1 MITEIGSR
9 LRITNP
15 SPDMVDWC
23 KKHLEM
29 KKFNAELMAH
39 PEWYEQKSVSGGVA
53 VYYGI
58 MMKTTG

>member
-23 KKHLEM
+23 KKHLEIPNPEYQ
-29 KKFNAELMAH
+29 KKARMNLWLGDTPRTLVM
-39 PEWYEQKSVSGGVA
+39 Y
-53 VYYGI
+53 
-58 MMKTTG
+58 

>member
-1 MITEIGSR
+1 
-9 LRITNP
+9 
-15 SPDMVDWC
+15 
-23 KKHLEM
+23 M

-58 MMKTTG
+58 MMRTTG